1 MQFKPFL
8 INNFFSVASGINL
21 RFHPYEQP
29 FTVST
34 ANNNMKSK
42 WSFNP
47 FAAYDD
53 SSDEDEPEANPV
65 EQFMNDTMK
74 PSSSDDNDHSS
85 NKNDESQD
93 GERTVEAKQDVTSNL
108 RPGDTSDFFNLKNS
122 KKASLL
128 SLIQGYREEDIEEDE
143 ETADNYSSS
152 VNDHDVRD
160 TRAPARPSA
169 QQQAANYG
177 NNTLP
182 GYMLKLP
189 EHQTLTWNP
198 VNRGFIKQKTSLST
212 YKW

>member
-1 MQFKPFL
+1 M

-34 ANNNMKSK
+34 ANNNTKSK

-53 SSDEDEPEANPV
+53 SSDEDDKPEANPV
-65 EQFMNDTMK
+65 EQFMNDTTK
-74 PSSSDDNDHSS
+74 PLSSDDNDHSS

-93 GERTVEAKQDVTSNL
+93 GERTVEIKQDVTSNL
-108 RPGDTSDFFNLKNS
+108 QPEDTSDFFNLKNS

-128 SLIQGYREEDIEEDE
+128 SLIQGYREEDIVEDE
-143 ETADNYSSS
+143 GTADNFSSS
-152 VNDHDVRD
+152 VNDHDVHD
-160 TRAPARPSA
+160 TQAPARPSA
-169 QQQAANYG
+169 QQQAASCD

-182 GYMLKLP
+182 GYLLRLP
-189 EHQTLTWNP
+189 EHQPLTWNP